1 MVTNIHLPS
10 PRGTFNLV
18 KNKKPLSFLLFGNC
32 FGKILCLNYNINPV
46 VSVHKNCSSL
56 GTRTGFLVGF
66 YYINSLGALKST
78 DLSRYG
84 SLLCLTWSTVWRL
97 ARIKSGLFWK
107 VQENR
112 RSSNGYKLV
121 CRKFG
126 FDIWIFFF
134 HRKRSQDTGSRSYR
148 TRGLHHQQCKDSI
161 WSRFCT
167 TSFNWCCFVQVI
179 LESLPA
185 WIILWFCHQHREQWK
200 GDCSI
205 GNFTSV

>member
-32 FGKILCLNYNINPV
+32 FGNILCLNYNINPV

-78 DLSRYG
+78 ELSRYG

-97 ARIKSGLFWK
+97 ARTKSGLFWK

-112 RSSNGYKLV
+112 RSSNEYKLV

-134 HRKRSQDTGSRSYR
+134 TGREVKTLDQEPTETVVSIISSVKTPYGQGSAQPHLIGAALCRWSLSPSQPE
-148 TRGLHHQQCKDSI
+148 L
-161 WSRFCT
+161 FCD
-167 TSFNWCCFVQVI
+167 FVI
-179 LESLPA
+179 NTENNG
-185 WIILWFCHQHREQWK
+185 K
-200 GDCSI
+200 G
-205 GNFTSV
+205 TAA